1 MAKDEES
8 IYRSAF
14 SVDQIRRILDGALAG
29 SDVQPLELGPLQD
42 NPALAVLAERVGG
55 AVMNRSPFG
64 PGLASVQI
72 VVRDMGNYREIT
84 FVALA
89 TTFGQAFSGAR
100 YAKVSGQGM
109 VGGLQS
115 AKRNNPKLPF
125 SRKMVRAA
133 VDALGRE
140 DPNLQELR

>member
-1 MAKDEES
+1 MAKDEETS
-8 IYRSAF
+8 YRSALG
-14 SVDQIRRILDGALAG
+14 VDRIRKIIDGALAG
-29 SDVQPLELGPLQD
+29 SDVRPLEVGPLGD
-42 NPALAVLAERVGG
+42 KPALAVLVERVGG
-55 AVMNRSPFG
+55 AMMNRSPFG
-64 PGLASVQI
+64 AGLASAQI
-72 VVRDMGNYREIT
+72 VVRDTGKYREIT

-140 DPNLQELR
+140 DPNLQELH